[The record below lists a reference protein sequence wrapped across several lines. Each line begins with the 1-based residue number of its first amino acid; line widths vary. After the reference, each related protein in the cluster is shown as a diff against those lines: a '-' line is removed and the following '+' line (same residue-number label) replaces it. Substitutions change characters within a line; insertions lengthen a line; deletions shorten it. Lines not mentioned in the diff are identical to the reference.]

1 MESNRL
7 EQDKAGNEGKSDQKR
22 ACVRAEDFFYDE
34 T

>member
-22 ACVRAEDFFYDE
+22 ASVLRIFYDE
-34 T
+34 M